1 MCNPR
6 MGTVLWINI
15 ALSASGLMAIASLVV
30 IGKITCDLNIL
41 YSEVL
46 NDMDEFK
53 VLANNVWNEIMSV
66 QRINLRSHSRFE
78 KTLFDMYISRKKR
91 QYGRD
96 CQCAARP
103 KKCPSGPMG
112 PQGDPGLPG
121 ELALNG
127 FDGRP
132 GQDGIRFVVTPTDRG
147 SCTKCPMGPPGPPGP
162 TGPIGPPGPNGQAG
176 AAATGSEQGP
186 EGPPGPSGD
195 VGPPGEAGP
204 IGPYGSRGASRT
216 RYGGSRGPKGPPGP
230 PGPAGRQG
238 PVGPVGQMG
247 PQGPTGPPGP
257 QGQQGPRMGH
267 ETGAALIEDDGHIT
281 GEARL
286 RRSAWKRSHILFVP
300 EEKNTQGTSHIP
312 NAPTIIRGPC
322 LSAILHDFVF
332 IFTIPSTTSSQ
343 FGIGGVLYYS
353 FSTLAYE
360 QTQEQVAKPKAGAPS
375 FQEGRKSVAVTVS
388 NGCSLPT
395 AIITDVI
402 VDDNSP

>member
-1 MCNPR
+1 MVPI
-6 MGTVLWINI
+6 LWVNI
-15 ALSASGLMAIASLVV
+15 ASFVNGIAIFVSLVV
-30 IGKITCDLNIL
+30 YGAIINDLNTL
-41 YSEVL
+41 YVEVIG
-46 NDMDEFK
+46 DVDEFK
-53 VLANNVWNEIMSV
+53 MLANDAWNEIMSV
-66 QRINLRSHSRFE
+66 HGLNREAYVNSE
-78 KTLFDMYISRKKR
+78 KVLFGSPISREKR
-91 QYGRD
+91 QYVDD
-96 CQCAARP
+96 CECAARP

-186 EGPPGPSGD
+186 E
-195 VGPPGEAGP
+195 GPPGEAGP